1 MFEKSLNSIS
11 FASPLKSS
19 LFSPEPKPTKL
30 QNASTLQSPPV
41 NTPSNS
47 NRQDYSPFIIKNSF
61 YTNSTSKTL
70 NFLTEKKRKSSTKVY
85 TPSPN
90 VSKGEKFSD
99 RFIPMNKGLNLLE
112 KFNLANAIN
121 EDDENLNSTNLDK
134 DSIYYQKCVNYNE
147 VLKRNVLMSEN
158 SASSFF
164 NNRSLTNC
172 TSTSSSSN
180 RSIKSNIFSFK
191 TNSKQKQQTLSS
203 MITHRKNTKQK
214 MPFGNESYLDEE
226 EHTVRKINKKPYKII
241 PVDDLIDDFYLN
253 LVDWSSHNDI
263 AAGLGNAVGLW
274 SSNQTQHSILCS
286 YEDND
291 ENGKYVSSV
300 IWSPSGEH
308 IAVGNS
314 VGEVEVYDS
323 KLNLSKYI

>member
-30 QNASTLQSPPV
+30 QNASTIQSPPV
-41 NTPSNS
+41 NTPSNG

-99 RFIPMNKGLNLLE
+99 RFIPLNKGLNLLE

-203 MITHRKNTKQK
+203 MITHRKNPKQK
-214 MPFGNESYLDEE
+214 APFGKESYLDEE
-226 EHTVRKINKKPYKII
+226 DNTLRWVRKHCHEYGFII
-241 PVDDLIDDFYLN
+241 RYPDGKLDVTGITYEPWHFRYVGVELAQELKDLN
-253 LVDWSSHNDI
+253 LC
-263 AAGLGNAVGLW
+263 LEEYME
-274 SSNQTQHSILCS
+274 ILTAQ
-286 YEDND
+286 EKKKDT
-291 ENGKYVSSV
+291 
-300 IWSPSGEH
+300 P
-308 IAVGNS
+308 A
-314 VGEVEVYDS
+314 
-323 KLNLSKYI
+323 

>member
-1 MFEKSLNSIS
+1 
-11 FASPLKSS
+11 
-19 LFSPEPKPTKL
+19 
-30 QNASTLQSPPV
+30 
-41 NTPSNS
+41 
-47 NRQDYSPFIIKNSF
+47 
-61 YTNSTSKTL
+61 
-70 NFLTEKKRKSSTKVY
+70 
-85 TPSPN
+85 
-90 VSKGEKFSD
+90 
-99 RFIPMNKGLNLLE
+99 
-112 KFNLANAIN
+112 
-121 EDDENLNSTNLDK
+121 
-134 DSIYYQKCVNYNE
+134 
-147 VLKRNVLMSEN
+147 
-158 SASSFF
+158 
-164 NNRSLTNC
+164 
-172 TSTSSSSN
+172 
-180 RSIKSNIFSFK
+180 
-191 TNSKQKQQTLSS
+191 
-203 MITHRKNTKQK
+203 